1 MGSYLLPPTCDSW
14 LQAPSSCNICVVT
27 GPELLQ
33 RAHARMAGRAHTII
47 GVLLVY
53 VALAGLLVPPF
64 GLAAATV
71 TAFVYGRRFLT
82 RR

>member
-1 MGSYLLPPTCDSW
+1 MFTVTRKKLGEIADARVVITVR
-14 LQAPSSCNICVVT
+14 QALT
-27 GPELLQ
+27 TFL
-33 RAHARMAGRAHTII
+33 
-47 GVLLVY
+47 